1 MAELEDL
8 QNTTNLAGDVRDIL
22 GLKLWQNVKSSVDV
36 SEKISVLTDFIVD
49 SYGIFFNQEDKIGDE
64 AFSLELLTSLTDND
78 FETTDE
84 IINSIININQVVEEE
99 DFIDDDIKVNIKTIL
114 VYMLELLQD
123 EPQETNQIG
132 KYSSLQGTFRP
143 LNESKY
149 VGDSNPKFKS
159 KLELKMMTFCDKSP
173 LVTKWSYERI
183 VIPYTDKTRNNSRH
197 NYYTDCKVTMK
208 TKTGFKTFLVELSLR
223 KKLLHRKIQ

>member
-1 MAELEDL
+1 MAELKDL

-22 GLKLWQNVKSSVDV
+22 GLKLWQNVKSSGDV

-49 SYGIFFNQEDKIGDE
+49 SYGIFFNQEDKIDDE

-123 EPQETNQIG
+123 EPQEINQIG
-132 KYSSLQGTFRP
+132 
-143 LNESKY
+143 
-149 VGDSNPKFKS
+149 
-159 KLELKMMTFCDKSP
+159 
-173 LVTKWSYERI
+173 
-183 VIPYTDKTRNNSRH
+183 
-197 NYYTDCKVTMK
+197 
-208 TKTGFKTFLVELSLR
+208 
-223 KKLLHRKIQ
+223 

>member
-22 GLKLWQNVKSSVDV
+22 GLKLWQNVKSSTDI
-36 SEKISVLTDFIVD
+36 SDKISVLTDFIVD

-64 AFSLELLTSLTDND
+64 AFSLELLTSLSDNE

-123 EPQETNQIG
+123 EPQETNQI
-132 KYSSLQGTFRP
+132 R
-143 LNESKY
+143 
-149 VGDSNPKFKS
+149 
-159 KLELKMMTFCDKSP
+159 
-173 LVTKWSYERI
+173 
-183 VIPYTDKTRNNSRH
+183 
-197 NYYTDCKVTMK
+197 
-208 TKTGFKTFLVELSLR
+208 
-223 KKLLHRKIQ
+223 

>member
-22 GLKLWQNVKSSVDV
+22 GLKLWQNVKSSVEV
-36 SEKISVLTDFIVD
+36 SDKISVLTDFIVD

-64 AFSLELLTSLTDND
+64 AFSLELLTSLSDSD

-132 KYSSLQGTFRP
+132 
-143 LNESKY
+143 
-149 VGDSNPKFKS
+149 
-159 KLELKMMTFCDKSP
+159 
-173 LVTKWSYERI
+173 
-183 VIPYTDKTRNNSRH
+183 
-197 NYYTDCKVTMK
+197 
-208 TKTGFKTFLVELSLR
+208 
-223 KKLLHRKIQ
+223 

>member
-8 QNTTNLAGDVRDIL
+8 QNTTNIAGDVRDIL
-22 GLKLWQNVKSSVDV
+22 GLKLWQDIKSSSNV
-36 SEKISVLTDFIVD
+36 SEKISILTDFIVD
-49 SYGIFFNQEDKIGDE
+49 SYGIFFNQEDKIDDE

-132 KYSSLQGTFRP
+132 
-143 LNESKY
+143 
-149 VGDSNPKFKS
+149 
-159 KLELKMMTFCDKSP
+159 
-173 LVTKWSYERI
+173 
-183 VIPYTDKTRNNSRH
+183 
-197 NYYTDCKVTMK
+197 
-208 TKTGFKTFLVELSLR
+208 
-223 KKLLHRKIQ
+223 

>member
-36 SEKISVLTDFIVD
+36 SEKISILTDFIVD

-132 KYSSLQGTFRP
+132 
-143 LNESKY
+143 
-149 VGDSNPKFKS
+149 
-159 KLELKMMTFCDKSP
+159 
-173 LVTKWSYERI
+173 
-183 VIPYTDKTRNNSRH
+183 
-197 NYYTDCKVTMK
+197 
-208 TKTGFKTFLVELSLR
+208 
-223 KKLLHRKIQ
+223 

>member
-8 QNTTNLAGDVRDIL
+8 QNTTNIAGDVRDIL

-132 KYSSLQGTFRP
+132 
-143 LNESKY
+143 
-149 VGDSNPKFKS
+149 
-159 KLELKMMTFCDKSP
+159 
-173 LVTKWSYERI
+173 
-183 VIPYTDKTRNNSRH
+183 
-197 NYYTDCKVTMK
+197 
-208 TKTGFKTFLVELSLR
+208 
-223 KKLLHRKIQ
+223 

>member
-22 GLKLWQNVKSSVDV
+22 GLKLWQDVKSSTDV
-36 SEKISVLTDFIVD
+36 SDKISVLTDFIVD

-64 AFSLELLTSLTDND
+64 AFSLELLTSLSDNE

-123 EPQETNQIG
+123 EPQETNQI
-132 KYSSLQGTFRP
+132 R
-143 LNESKY
+143 
-149 VGDSNPKFKS
+149 
-159 KLELKMMTFCDKSP
+159 
-173 LVTKWSYERI
+173 
-183 VIPYTDKTRNNSRH
+183 
-197 NYYTDCKVTMK
+197 
-208 TKTGFKTFLVELSLR
+208 
-223 KKLLHRKIQ
+223 

>member
-1 MAELEDL
+1 MAELKDL

-22 GLKLWQNVKSSVDV
+22 GLKLWQNVKSSGDV

-49 SYGIFFNQEDKIGDE
+49 SYGIFFNQEDKIDDE
-64 AFSLELLTSLTDND
+64 AFSLELLTSLTDSD

-123 EPQETNQIG
+123 EPQEINQIG
-132 KYSSLQGTFRP
+132 
-143 LNESKY
+143 
-149 VGDSNPKFKS
+149 
-159 KLELKMMTFCDKSP
+159 
-173 LVTKWSYERI
+173 
-183 VIPYTDKTRNNSRH
+183 
-197 NYYTDCKVTMK
+197 
-208 TKTGFKTFLVELSLR
+208 
-223 KKLLHRKIQ
+223 

>member
-22 GLKLWQNVKSSVDV
+22 GLKLWQNVKSSTDI
-36 SEKISVLTDFIVD
+36 SDKISVLTDFIVD

-64 AFSLELLTSLTDND
+64 AFSLELLTSLSDNEFD
-78 FETTDE
+78 TTDE

-123 EPQETNQIG
+123 EPQETNQI
-132 KYSSLQGTFRP
+132 R
-143 LNESKY
+143 
-149 VGDSNPKFKS
+149 
-159 KLELKMMTFCDKSP
+159 
-173 LVTKWSYERI
+173 
-183 VIPYTDKTRNNSRH
+183 
-197 NYYTDCKVTMK
+197 
-208 TKTGFKTFLVELSLR
+208 
-223 KKLLHRKIQ
+223 

>member
-22 GLKLWQNVKSSVDV
+22 GLKLWQDVKSSTDI
-36 SEKISVLTDFIVD
+36 SDKISVLTDFIVD

-64 AFSLELLTSLTDND
+64 AFSLELLTSLSDNE

-123 EPQETNQIG
+123 EPQETNQI
-132 KYSSLQGTFRP
+132 R
-143 LNESKY
+143 
-149 VGDSNPKFKS
+149 
-159 KLELKMMTFCDKSP
+159 
-173 LVTKWSYERI
+173 
-183 VIPYTDKTRNNSRH
+183 
-197 NYYTDCKVTMK
+197 
-208 TKTGFKTFLVELSLR
+208 
-223 KKLLHRKIQ
+223 

>member
-132 KYSSLQGTFRP
+132 
-143 LNESKY
+143 
-149 VGDSNPKFKS
+149 
-159 KLELKMMTFCDKSP
+159 
-173 LVTKWSYERI
+173 
-183 VIPYTDKTRNNSRH
+183 
-197 NYYTDCKVTMK
+197 
-208 TKTGFKTFLVELSLR
+208 
-223 KKLLHRKIQ
+223 

>member
-123 EPQETNQIG
+123 EPQETNQI
-132 KYSSLQGTFRP
+132 R
-143 LNESKY
+143 
-149 VGDSNPKFKS
+149 
-159 KLELKMMTFCDKSP
+159 
-173 LVTKWSYERI
+173 
-183 VIPYTDKTRNNSRH
+183 
-197 NYYTDCKVTMK
+197 
-208 TKTGFKTFLVELSLR
+208 
-223 KKLLHRKIQ
+223 

>member
-22 GLKLWQNVKSSVDV
+22 GLKLWQNVKSSVEV
-36 SEKISVLTDFIVD
+36 SDKISVLTDFIVD
-49 SYGIFFNQEDKIGDE
+49 SYGIFFNQEVKIGDE
-64 AFSLELLTSLTDND
+64 AFSLELLTSLSDSD

-132 KYSSLQGTFRP
+132 
-143 LNESKY
+143 
-149 VGDSNPKFKS
+149 
-159 KLELKMMTFCDKSP
+159 
-173 LVTKWSYERI
+173 
-183 VIPYTDKTRNNSRH
+183 
-197 NYYTDCKVTMK
+197 
-208 TKTGFKTFLVELSLR
+208 
-223 KKLLHRKIQ
+223 

>member
-8 QNTTNLAGDVRDIL
+8 QNTTNIAGDVRDIL
-22 GLKLWQNVKSSVDV
+22 GLKLWQNIKSSSNV
-36 SEKISVLTDFIVD
+36 SEKISILTDFIVD
-49 SYGIFFNQEDKIGDE
+49 SYGIFFNQEDKIDDE

-132 KYSSLQGTFRP
+132 
-143 LNESKY
+143 
-149 VGDSNPKFKS
+149 
-159 KLELKMMTFCDKSP
+159 
-173 LVTKWSYERI
+173 
-183 VIPYTDKTRNNSRH
+183 
-197 NYYTDCKVTMK
+197 
-208 TKTGFKTFLVELSLR
+208 
-223 KKLLHRKIQ
+223 

>member
-22 GLKLWQNVKSSVDV
+22 GLKLWQNIKSSSNV
-36 SEKISVLTDFIVD
+36 SEKISILTDFIVD
-49 SYGIFFNQEDKIGDE
+49 SYGIFFNQEDKIDDE

-132 KYSSLQGTFRP
+132 
-143 LNESKY
+143 
-149 VGDSNPKFKS
+149 
-159 KLELKMMTFCDKSP
+159 
-173 LVTKWSYERI
+173 
-183 VIPYTDKTRNNSRH
+183 
-197 NYYTDCKVTMK
+197 
-208 TKTGFKTFLVELSLR
+208 
-223 KKLLHRKIQ
+223 